1 MSEPSA
7 VGTAAPGGRPPLRV
21 AINAALLSPTGDY
34 RAAGLHRYLSGLLGA
49 LAAREDLALT
59 VWAPG
64 GAPAPGVVAGA
75 ERIAW
80 RAAPAGGGAGR
91 RIRWE
96 QTALPAAVGRERPAL
111 LHGPA
116 HALPLF
122 CPVPAVV
129 TVHDLSF
136 VRLPRTFPPAQAWYL
151 RAAMRLAAGRARR
164 LIAVSDFTRR
174 ELMAVYGLPAD
185 RIAVVA
191 NGIDAAFRPLLPEQV
206 AAWRAA
212 RGLPATFVLAVGTLQ
227 PRKNL
232 GVLLEAWPLLRQA
245 MGDQAPDLVIAGA
258 PGWGD
263 TGLGAQARRLG
274 IMDAVRFPGFVP
286 QEDLP
291 YLYNAAAALALPSR
305 YEGFGLPVA
314 EALACALPA
323 LVAEGSSLTEV
334 AGEAALSAPPDQ
346 PAAWAAGLARL
357 LQDAALREHLKAL
370 GPGRAK
376 GFRWERAAAETADV
390 YRLAAGASTSNRYLN
405 PPGSPSTT
413 HT

>member
-1 MSEPSA
+1 MK
-7 VGTAAPGGRPPLRV
+7 GQPPLRV
-21 AINAALLSPTGDY
+21 GINAALLSPTGDY

-64 GAPAPGVVAGA
+64 GAPQAGVVAAA
-75 ERIAW
+75 ERVRW
-80 RAAPAGGGAGR
+80 RRAPAGGGAAGR
-91 RIRWE
+91 IGWE
-96 QTALPAAVGRERPAL
+96 QTGLPLALVRERSAVF
-111 LHGPA
+111 HGPA
-116 HALPLF
+116 HAMPLLSGA
-122 CPVPAVV
+122 PAVV

-136 VRLPRTFPPAQAWYL
+136 VRLPWAFPPAQGWYL
-151 RAAMRLAAGRARR
+151 RAAMRLAARRARR

-174 ELMAVYGLPAD
+174 ELMAVYGLPAE
-185 RIAVVA
+185 RVTVVA
-191 NGIDAAFRPLLPEQV
+191 NGIDPAFRPLPPEQV

-212 RGLPATFVLAVGTLQ
+212 RGLPETFVLAVGTLQ

-245 MGDQAPDLVIAGA
+245 LGAQPPALVIAGA

-263 TGLGAQARRLG
+263 TDLGAQAYRLG
-274 IMDAVRFPGFVP
+274 IADAVRFPGFVP

-291 YLYNAAAALALPSR
+291 YLYNAATALALPSR

-334 AGEAALSAPPDQ
+334 AGDAALAAPPDQ

-357 LQDAALREHLKAL
+357 LQDADLRERLKAL
-370 GPGRAK
+370 GPRQAA
-376 GFRWERAAAETADV
+376 GFRWERAAAETAGV
-390 YRLAAGASTSNRYLN
+390 YGEVAGGRASNR
-405 PPGSPSTT
+405 
-413 HT
+413 